1 VTTAGTGSFDPAAYD
16 AWFQTPVGRL
26 TDQLEHE
33 AVRSLLPE
41 PSGVAL
47 DLSCGTGNYALDLA
61 DRGWQVVGIDL
72 APVMLVAA
80 RRKAA
85 ARDSSACFM
94 AGDAG
99 ALPLQDHS
107 IRLVTFILGL
117 EFMAE
122 PLGAM
127 SEVRRV
133 LSPRCGIAIV
143 AILAPSGAWNLWRRL
158 KRRLVDS
165 VWRRATFR
173 SEVTIRQAAERA
185 GLWLTGRRAAV
196 HYVPVRGPVRWLKW
210 WERTAARRFP
220 GLASFVALR
229 FEAEPP
235 RRESAPVPRNET
247 ASSLKVSPPAQGPH
261 RVRGPG
267 LADGA

>member
-1 VTTAGTGSFDPAAYD
+1 VTTAGAGSFDPAAYD

-33 AVRSLLPE
+33 AVRALLPE

-61 DRGWQVVGIDL
+61 ERGWQAIGIDL
-72 APVMLVAA
+72 APVMLAAA

-85 ARDSSACFM
+85 ARRSSAYFV

-99 ALPLQDHS
+99 ALPIREHS
-107 IRLVTFILGL
+107 IRLVTFVLGL

-122 PLGAM
+122 PLRALR
-127 SEVRRV
+127 EVRRV
-133 LSPRCGIAIV
+133 LRPAGGIAIV
-143 AILAPSGAWNLWRRL
+143 AILAPSGAWTRWRRL

-165 VWRRATFR
+165 GWRRARFR
-173 SEVTIRQAAERA
+173 SEATIRHAAETA

-196 HYVPVRGPVRWLKW
+196 YYVPTPGPVRWLEW

-220 GLASFVALR
+220 ALATFVALR
-229 FEAEPP
+229 FEPVPP
-235 RRESAPVPRNET
+235 RQESPQVARCRGAT
-247 ASSLKVSPPAQGPH
+247 GGDA
-261 RVRGPG
+261 GPG
-267 LADGA
+267 AGPPSH

>member
-1 VTTAGTGSFDPAAYD
+1 VTAAGASSFDPAAYD

-33 AVRSLLPE
+33 AVRALLPE
-41 PSGVAL
+41 PAGVAL

-61 DRGWQVVGIDL
+61 ERGWPVIGIDL
-72 APVMLVAA
+72 APAMLAEA
-80 RRKAA
+80 RRKAT
-85 ARDSSACFM
+85 ARRSAACFV

-99 ALPLQDHS
+99 ALPLRDHS

-122 PLGAM
+122 PLRALR
-127 SEVRRV
+127 EVRRV
-133 LSPRCGIAIV
+133 LSPRDGIAIV
-143 AILAPSGAWNLWRRL
+143 AILAPSGAWTVWRRL

-173 SEVTIRQAAERA
+173 SEATIRQAAETV
-185 GLWLTGRRAAV
+185 GLGLTGRRAAV
-196 HYVPVRGPVRWLKW
+196 YYVPTPGPVRWLEW

-220 GLASFVALR
+220 ALATFVVLR
-229 FEAEPP
+229 FEPKPRPP
-235 RRESAPVPRNET
+235 ES
-247 ASSLKVSPPAQGPH
+247 H
-261 RVRGPG
+261 RPTTS
-267 LADGA
+267 

>member
-1 VTTAGTGSFDPAAYD
+1 MTTAGAGSFDPAAYD

-33 AVRSLLPE
+33 AVRALLPE

-61 DRGWQVVGIDL
+61 ERGWRVVGIDL
-72 APVMLVAA
+72 APVMLAEA

-85 ARDSSACFM
+85 ARRSSACFV

-99 ALPLQDHS
+99 ALPLRDHS

-122 PLGAM
+122 PFEPCAR
-127 SEVRRV
+127 SRRV
-133 LSPRCGIAIV
+133 LPPRGGIAIV
-143 AILAPSGAWNLWRRL
+143 AILAPSGAWTRWRRL

-165 VWRRATFR
+165 VWQRASFR
-173 SEVTIRQAAERA
+173 SEATIRQAAETA
-185 GLWLTGRRAAV
+185 GLRLTGRRAAV
-196 HYVPVRGPVRWLKW
+196 YYVPTPSPVRWLEW

-220 GLASFVALR
+220 ALATFVALR
-229 FEAEPP
+229 FEPEPLSIEP
-235 RRESAPVPRNET
+235 RRPT
-247 ASSLKVSPPAQGPH
+247 AS
-261 RVRGPG
+261 
-267 LADGA
+267 